1 MSRPDTTPTHLAP
14 RGGAG
19 ELEAVAIRAEPRV
32 RVRALRGLGLGEL
45 LAAVFAVLLVVA
57 AFAPPLL
64 APGDPLAI
72 APREAFTPPSPG
84 HWLGTDESGRDVY
97 TRLVHGAASSLL
109 IGVAATAIGLALGVA
124 LGLIAGLAGRVADAV
139 VGRVLEVLF
148 AFPSL
153 LLALLV
159 IVVAGPGP
167 LPATIAV
174 GLSTAPGYARIVRGQ
189 VMRIRGTG
197 YVETARLL
205 GHSRARIIGRSILP
219 NLAPELLTLATLG
232 VGQAVVWAS
241 TLSFLGLGAQPPA
254 PEWGAMLN
262 AGRTYIQT
270 AWWLTV
276 MPGLAIVGTII
287 TATVLG
293 RLLASRPARRAAR
306 AGRGEQPGEPIAA
319 ADAHPQTGT
328 GVHTPREA
336 STGESGRATGAPAAP
351 RAAVAPSAIGTHSD
365 ASTPSTNSTRG
376 ASAASADSASSAA
389 SVSSA
394 STAGS
399 APGTG
404 SASAVVARGTEA
416 AALLAVEG
424 LEVSF
429 GERRVVH
436 DVSFTVGAGECVA
449 IVGESGS
456 GKSVTARALLGLAGS
471 DARVRAERL
480 ELEGRDLRGL
490 GARAWRA
497 IRGERIGLVLQDAL
511 VSLDPLRPVGREIA
525 DAARLHRRA
534 SPGARAALALDALR
548 RVGMPDPEVR
558 ARQRSGELSGGLRQR
573 ALIASAIVL
582 DPPVLIADEPTTA
595 LDTLVQRRVLDELSR
610 LKAAG
615 TGVVLI
621 SHDLAVVA
629 EIADRVLVMRDG
641 RIVEQGDVR
650 ELLTSPKTAYTRELV
665 AATELA
671 PRWATGSIAG
681 LDQPAPTDM
690 TIDEAT
696 PTATGRGT
704 LNRGSVG
711 ATTANR
717 AATRLPGDAAAIV
730 TATGIGRSFGE
741 RVALEDVGFD
751 LRAGETVGVVGES
764 GSGKT
769 TLARI
774 VLGLE
779 TPDAGH
785 VELRGRPWSSLPERR
800 RRPERRRIGL
810 VAQDTASSFDPRW
823 PVGTAV
829 ADALPTGLPRDLRR
843 ARVGELLDAVGLDP
857 TVALRAP
864 TSLSGGQRQR
874 VAIARA
880 LAADPEVLVLDE
892 PVSALDVTVQA
903 RVLALLD
910 RLQREHGLAYLFV
923 SHDLDVIRHVA
934 DRVIVLREGRM
945 VEDSDARAL
954 FTAPADAYTAQL
966 LDARPTVAVAL
977 HG

>member
-1 MSRPDTTPTHLAP
+1 VSRPLPGGRPEPRPAEVGSGAALAGGA
-14 RGGAG
+14 GGAG
-19 ELEAVAIRAEPRV
+19 ELEVLGSRGVPRV
-32 RVRALRGLGLGEL
+32 RVFGLPGLSIGEL
-45 LAAVFAVLLVVA
+45 LALAFAVFLAVA
-57 AFAPPLL
+57 AFAPSLL

-72 APREAFTPPSPG
+72 DPRAAFTPPSPG

-109 IGVAATAIGLALGVA
+109 IGVAATAIGLALGLV
-124 LGLIAGLAGRVADAV
+124 LGLVAGLAGRAADAV

-174 GLSTAPGYARIVRGQ
+174 GLSTAPGYARIIRGQ
-189 VMRIRGTG
+189 VLRIRGSG
-197 YVETARLL
+197 FVETARLL
-205 GHSRARIIGRSILP
+205 GHSPLRVVVRSVLP
-219 NLAPELLTLATLG
+219 NLASELLMLATLG

-293 RLLASRPARRAAR
+293 RRLAARPARRATA
-306 AGRGEQPGEPIAA
+306 AGR
-319 ADAHPQTGT
+319 
-328 GVHTPREA
+328 
-336 STGESGRATGAPAAP
+336 SG
-351 RAAVAPSAIGTHSD
+351 
-365 ASTPSTNSTRG
+365 
-376 ASAASADSASSAA
+376 AA
-389 SVSSA
+389 SVD
-394 STAGS
+394 
-399 APGTG
+399 
-404 SASAVVARGTEA
+404 ARGPDEADASREGARSTEVDA
-416 AALLAVEG
+416 VQGDDGTAALLDVRG
-424 LEVSF
+424 LDIAF
-429 GERRVVH
+429 GDRPVVQ
-436 DVSFTVGAGECVA
+436 DVSFTLRPGECVA

-471 DARVRAERL
+471 GATVGAARL
-480 ELEGRDLRGL
+480 ELDGRDLREL
-490 GARAWRA
+490 SPRQWRA

-525 DAARLHRRA
+525 DAARLHRRL
-534 SPGARAALALDALR
+534 SPDERGARVLDALA
-548 RVGMPDPEVR
+548 RVGMPEPAER

-573 ALIASAIVL
+573 ALIAAAIVL

-595 LDTLVQRRVLDELSR
+595 LDASVQRRVLDELAR

-629 EIADRVLVMRDG
+629 EIADRVLVMREG
-641 RIVEQGDVR
+641 RIVERGDVGR
-650 ELLTSPKTAYTRELV
+650 VLRAPRTAYTRELV
-665 AATELA
+665 AAAAL
-671 PRWATGSIAG
+671 
-681 LDQPAPTDM
+681 PA
-690 TIDEAT
+690 
-696 PTATGRGT
+696 RG
-704 LNRGSVG
+704 
-711 ATTANR
+711 AD
-717 AATRLPGDAAAIV
+717 DAAARPEHPLD
-730 TATGIGRSFGE
+730 TGDAPPALVARGVRRVFGE
-741 RVALEDVGFD
+741 RVALDGVDLE
-751 LRAGETVGVVGES
+751 LRAGETLGVVGES

-774 VLGLE
+774 LLGLE
-779 TPDAGH
+779 RADAGE
-785 VELRGRPWSSLPERR
+785 VDLFGTPWSGRSERK
-800 RRPERRRIGL
+800 RRPLRRRIGQ

-823 PVGTAV
+823 SVGRAI
-829 ADALPTGLPRDLRR
+829 ADALPAETSRAERR
-843 ARVGELLDAVGLDP
+843 ARVAALLADVGLDAA
-857 TVALRAP
+857 VADRAP
-864 TSLSGGQRQR
+864 GSLSGGQRQR

-880 LAADPEVLVLDE
+880 LAADPDVLILDE

-910 RLQREHGLAYLFV
+910 RLQRERGLAYLFV
-923 SHDLDVIRHVA
+923 SHDLGVVRHVA
-934 DRVIVLREGRM
+934 DRVLVLRDGRV
-945 VEDSDARAL
+945 VESG
-954 FTAPADAYTAQL
+954 PAAQVFGDPAAAYTREL
-966 LDARPTVAVAL
+966 LRDQPALPDPGRDAPVR
-977 HG
+977 

>member
-1 MSRPDTTPTHLAP
+1 MSRVDHTDRTDRTEATAATPGNGTGVGPGNRA
-14 RGGAG
+14 AG
-19 ELEAVAIRAEPRV
+19 SGQLEALGVRGVPRV
-32 RVRALRGLGLGEL
+32 RLFGRAALSIGEL
-45 LAAVFAVLLVVA
+45 LAIGFALFLTLA
-57 AFAPPLL
+57 AFAPGLL

-109 IGVAATAIGLALGVA
+109 IGVAATAIGLALGLV
-124 LGLIAGLAGRVADAV
+124 LGLLAGLAGRMADAV

-174 GLSTAPGYARIVRGQ
+174 GLSTAPGYARIIRGQ
-189 VMRIRGTG
+189 VLRIRGSG

-205 GHSRARIIGRSILP
+205 GHSPARVVARSVLP
-219 NLAPELLTLATLG
+219 NLGPEVLMLATLG

-293 RLLASRPARRAAR
+293 RWLAARPGRRAAS
-306 AGRGEQPGEPIAA
+306 AGRSTDGRVDAPGEADATGEPGTWQESAA
-319 ADAHPQTGT
+319 A
-328 GVHTPREA
+328 E
-336 STGESGRATGAPAAP
+336 E
-351 RAAVAPSAIGTHSD
+351 
-365 ASTPSTNSTRG
+365 
-376 ASAASADSASSAA
+376 SAS
-389 SVSSA
+389 
-394 STAGS
+394 
-399 APGTG
+399 PD
-404 SASAVVARGTEA
+404 EA
-416 AALLAVEG
+416 EPLLAVTG
-424 LEVSF
+424 LHVAF
-429 GERRVVH
+429 GERRVVR
-436 DVSFTVGAGECVA
+436 DVSFTLQRGECVA

-471 DARVRAERL
+471 GATVSADRL
-480 ELEGRDLRGL
+480 ELDRRDLRRL
-490 GARAWRA
+490 SPRQWRA

-511 VSLDPLRPVGREIA
+511 VSLDPLRTIGREIA
-525 DAARLHRRA
+525 DTARLHRRLPA
-534 SPGARAALALDALR
+534 AARAARVLDALT
-548 RVGMPDPEVR
+548 RVGMPDPAER
-558 ARQRSGELSGGLRQR
+558 AGQRSGELSGGLRQR

-595 LDTLVQRRVLDELSR
+595 LDASVQRRVLDELGR

-615 TGVVLI
+615 TGVLLI

-629 EIADRVLVMRDG
+629 EVADRVLVMRDG
-641 RIVEQGDVR
+641 RIVEQGETDA
-650 ELLTSPKTAYTRELV
+650 LLSAPQTAYTRELV
-665 AATELA
+665 AAAGLR
-671 PRWATGSIAG
+671 PRWADADDAVT
-681 LDQPAPTDM
+681 APDVLGAVEVG
-690 TIDEAT
+690 DGPT
-696 PTATGRGT
+696 PVLA
-704 LNRGSVG
+704 
-711 ATTANR
+711 
-717 AATRLPGDAAAIV
+717 
-730 TATGIGRSFGE
+730 ATGIRRSFGE
-741 RVALEDVGFD
+741 RVALDGVGFE
-751 LRAGETVGVVGES
+751 LRPGETLGVVGES

-779 TPDAGH
+779 TPDAGA
-785 VELRGRPWSSLPERR
+785 VELFGGPWSAVPERR
-800 RRPERRRIGL
+800 RRPSRRRIGL
-810 VAQDTASSFDPRW
+810 VAQDTASSFDARW
-823 PVGTAV
+823 PVGRAI
-829 ADALPTGLPRDLRR
+829 ADALPGEVARRDRPS
-843 ARVGELLDAVGLDP
+843 RVAELLADVGLDAA
-857 TVALRAP
+857 VAERAP
-864 TSLSGGQRQR
+864 SSLSGGQRQR

-880 LAADPEVLVLDE
+880 LAAGPEVLVLDE

-910 RLQREHGLAYLFV
+910 RLQRERGLAYLFM
-923 SHDLDVIRHVA
+923 SHDLGVIRHMA
-934 DRVIVLREGRM
+934 DRVLVLRDGRV
-945 VEDSDARAL
+945 VETGGTRRL
-954 FTAPADAYTAQL
+954 FEAPADPYTEQL
-966 LDARPTVAVAL
+966 LRDQPAL
-977 HG
+977 PSAALR